1 MKLILS
7 FLLLGISSMSTAQR
21 AQVLLLDE
29 DIDGTSLDQ
38 NFNVQRGST
47 ARSALPDRD
56 LREEVLSVVPDIA
69 EWDELKKDIF
79 FMELESKTV
88 LQLKKKY
95 PELKESQIKMLKD
108 KR

>member
-1 MKLILS
+1 MKFILT
-7 FLLLGISSMSTAQR
+7 FLLLGISNMTAAQR

-29 DIDGTSLDQ
+29 NIDGKALEG
-38 NFNVQRGST
+38 NFKVHQGST

-56 LREEVLSVVPDIA
+56 LREEVLSGVPAI
-69 EWDELKKDIF
+69 ESWDELKKDIF
-79 FMELESKTV
+79 FMELASKTIP
-88 LQLKKKY
+88 QLKKKY